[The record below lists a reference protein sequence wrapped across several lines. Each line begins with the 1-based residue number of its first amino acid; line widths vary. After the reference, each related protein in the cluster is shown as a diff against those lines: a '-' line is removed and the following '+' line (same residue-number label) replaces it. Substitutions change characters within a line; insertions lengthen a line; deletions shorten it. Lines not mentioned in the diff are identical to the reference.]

1 MQACLP
7 EVRRQAI
14 SKMTDPNDQSVKGS
28 RMVATKQPPEP
39 PKEKK
44 EFDRGSTIKDSF
56 AIMASAATTIRLTSQ
71 VKK

>member
-28 RMVATKQPPEP
+28 RMVATKQPAEP
-39 PKEKK
+39 LKEKK
-44 EFDRGSTIKDSF
+44 EFDLGATIKDSF
-56 AIMASAATTIRLTSQ
+56 AVVASAVIMAYIVWQ
-71 VKK
+71 VTK